1 MPRALEIMKR
11 EHLSLNSVLHVLNQL
26 VLDLE
31 SGRLRSDDVD
41 YDLFEKIMTYIEEFS
56 DTMHHP
62 KEDKYLFPALLKKT
76 SEANEVILEL
86 EEQHRRGI
94 ANRKKLE
101 VHIQAM
107 KDRHPGQ
114 VEKVIDAMKDYL
126 QAHRE
131 HMKLEDHVIMPLAE
145 RVLSEEEW
153 APIDAAF
160 NQNED
165 PLFGDVP
172 KSKFRKL
179 LSDITFLAPAPIGL
193 GGGRNR

>member
-1 MPRALEIMKR
+1 MKR
-11 EHLSLNSVLHVLNQL
+11 EHLSLNTVLHVLNQL

-31 SGRLRSDDVD
+31 SGRLRPDDVD
-41 YDLFEKIMTYIEEFS
+41 YELFEKIMSYIEEFL

-76 SEANEVILEL
+76 SEVNDVIMQL
-86 EEQHRRGI
+86 EEQHRQGTEHRQ
-94 ANRKKLE
+94 KLE
-101 VHIQAM
+101 VHFQAM
-107 KDRHPGQ
+107 KDKHPGQ
-114 VEKVIDAMKDYL
+114 VEKVIDALKDYL

-131 HMKLEDHVIMPLAE
+131 HMKLEDNVIMPLAE
-145 RVLSEEEW
+145 KVLTEEDW

-160 NQNED
+160 NENED
-165 PLFGDVP
+165 PVFGDVP

-193 GGGRNR
+193 GGGRR